1 VQYPQKH
8 LNSDISDSVYIYRM
22 LTQTTENA
30 LRALL
35 YLAGQSSSQFIP
47 PRQIATVLGASPTY
61 MAKILNQL
69 VKADILRS
77 QRGPL
82 GGVRLARSP
91 REITLLDVFEACQG
105 VLRGDYCDQVPPEDL
120 PKTCAFHQA
129 MDEIDRAI
137 RRILRRWSLA
147 DFLSQPGPAKN
158 SGLRSRC
165 KFMLPT
171 DGTAPTFQ
179 HRRTSR

>member
-1 VQYPQKH
+1 
-8 LNSDISDSVYIYRM
+8 M

-35 YLAGQSSSQFIP
+35 FLAAQSNSQFIP
-47 PRQIATVLGASPTY
+47 PRQIAQVLGASPTY

-91 REITLLDVFEACQG
+91 REITVLDVFEACQG
-105 VLRGDYCDQVPPEDL
+105 VLRGDYCEQVPPEDL

-129 MDEIDRAI
+129 MDELDRAL

-147 DFLSQPGPAKN
+147 DLLAQPCPAKN

-165 KFMLPT
+165 KFLLPT
-171 DGTAPTFQ
+171 DGAVPAFQ
-179 HRRTSR
+179 QRRTSR

>member
-1 VQYPQKH
+1 M
-8 LNSDISDSVYIYRM
+8 YRM

-35 YLAGQSSSQFIP
+35 YLAGQSSSEFIP
-47 PRQIATVLGASPTY
+47 PRQIAEVLGASPSY

-82 GGVRLARSP
+82 GGVRLARPP

-105 VLRGDYCDQVPPEDL
+105 VLRGDFCDQVSPKDL

-129 MDEIDRAI
+129 MDEVDRAI

-147 DFLSQPGPAKN
+147 HLCAQPAPAKN
-158 SGLRSRC
+158 SGLRSHCR
-165 KFMLPT
+165 L
-171 DGTAPTFQ
+171 
-179 HRRTSR
+179 RLRTQDPVATHKQRMPPR